1 MKRKQNSAK
10 PLSRE
15 DVKYIESLLK
25 ENENVINTTIYNTL
39 GHTYRAIS
47 EDAIGE
53 LCLLMCE
60 KIETLKTHECP
71 KAWLIVSAKF
81 VALGLTRKQ
90 NKQTNTLSLDN
101 IIVGTKGTEVFD
113 EVQYAM
119 WLENKAPEKLIATLS
134 KRESEVYR
142 KIYIESKTVKE
153 IAKELDVT
161 ENTVRNVHKNLRDKI
176 INAIKRNNF

>member
-15 DVKYIESLLK
+15 DAKYIESLLK
-25 ENENVINTTIYNTL
+25 ENENAINTTIYNTL
-39 GHTYRAIS
+39 GHTYKAMA

-60 KIETLKTHECP
+60 RIETLKTHECP

-81 VALGLTRKQ
+81 VALGLIRKQ
-90 NKQTNTLSLDN
+90 NKETDAISLDN
-101 IIVGTKGTEVFD
+101 IIAGTKGTEVFD
-113 EVQYAM
+113 EVLYAI

-142 KIYIESKTVKE
+142 KIYIEKKTVKE
-153 IAKELDVT
+153 TAKELDIT
-161 ENTVRNVHKNLRDKI
+161 ENTIRNVHKNLRDKI
-176 INAIKRNNF
+176 VNAIKRNNF